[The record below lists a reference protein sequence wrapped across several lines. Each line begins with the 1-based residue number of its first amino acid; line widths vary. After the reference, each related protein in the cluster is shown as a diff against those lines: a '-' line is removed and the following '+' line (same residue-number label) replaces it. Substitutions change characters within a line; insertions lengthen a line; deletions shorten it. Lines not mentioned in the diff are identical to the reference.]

1 VLTES
6 VVLALL
12 GGVLGALVAHWSVAA
27 LVALAPESLPRAD
40 EITVDGRALCFTAAV
55 AILTGFVFGLAPA
68 LRAAS
73 LDLNRA
79 LKETARG
86 ASGRRSRLR
95 SALVAAEVAI
105 ALVLLVGAGLLIRS
119 FARLNAVNPGFE
131 PHGAY
136 AMGVS
141 LPPQRYGEAVR
152 QTAFADRAVA
162 AVAAIPGV
170 ESAGLAHIM
179 PFSDNDY
186 VLVFYREDQPRPAPG
201 HFSVA
206 NYYAATPDY
215 FKAMGIRLVRG
226 RFFDPHDSA
235 TGAPVA
241 IISETMAKRFFPGE
255 DPLGKR
261 IHITSGPEK
270 WREIVGIVGDTKHY
284 GLDGDPLAQMYEP
297 FAQQSFPFFNLVLR
311 APHARP
317 DLAAAVRAAIRSLD
331 PDQPVY
337 GFASMEAQLGR
348 SVARPRFAALL
359 FAVFSGVAL
368 ILAAIGIYGVMS
380 YSVSQRTGEIGIRMA
395 LGAQRR
401 DVLRLVFGEGARL
414 VALGLGGGVVGA
426 LLLTRFIASM
436 LFGVSAYDPLTFVA
450 IATLLA
456 LVALFACLV
465 PLRRATRINPL
476 DALRAE

>member
-1 VLTES
+1 
-6 VVLALL
+6 
-12 GGVLGALVAHWSVAA
+12 
-27 LVALAPESLPRAD
+27 
-40 EITVDGRALCFTAAV
+40 
-55 AILTGFVFGLAPA
+55 
-68 LRAAS
+68 
-73 LDLNRA
+73 
-79 LKETARG
+79 
-86 ASGRRSRLR
+86 
-95 SALVAAEVAI
+95 
-105 ALVLLVGAGLLIRS
+105 
-119 FARLNAVNPGFE
+119 
-131 PHGAY
+131 
-136 AMGVS
+136 
-141 LPPQRYGEAVR
+141 
-152 QTAFADRAVA
+152 
-162 AVAAIPGV
+162 
-170 ESAGLAHIM
+170 
-179 PFSDNDY
+179 
-186 VLVFYREDQPRPAPG
+186 
-201 HFSVA
+201 
-206 NYYAATPDY
+206 
-215 FKAMGIRLVRG
+215 
-226 RFFDPHDSA
+226 
-235 TGAPVA
+235 
-241 IISETMAKRFFPGE
+241 
-255 DPLGKR
+255 
-261 IHITSGPEK
+261 
-270 WREIVGIVGDTKHY
+270 
-284 GLDGDPLAQMYEP
+284 MYEP